1 MFLNELSP
9 LYRTM
14 YKVLTDE
21 ATEAEAK
28 KGIHKYKTFDVYPAF
43 PWKHD
48 PEVDHTAEDPG
59 VFFRACEN
67 AGMVRHVRKE
77 DDRSGG
83 LTMTYSQ
90 WLEKH
95 KDEPGFINNMEGKV
109 FENAEKN

>member
-1 MFLNELSP
+1 MFLDEMSQNN
-9 LYRTM
+9 RTM
-14 YKVLTDE
+14 YMCVVNIGEGKNRDLRRMKV
-21 ATEAEAK
+21 
-28 KGIHKYKTFDVYPAF
+28 FPAF
-43 PWKHD
+43 PWKFD
-48 PEVDHTAEDPG
+48 KDVDHTAEDPG

-83 LTMTYSQ
+83 LTMTYKQ

>member
-1 MFLNELSP
+1 MFLDDLSDTNRKMF
-9 LYRTM
+9 YGIGD
-14 YKVLTDE
+14 YASEEDK
-21 ATEAEAK
+21 K
-28 KGIHKYKTFDVYPAF
+28 KGKHDIRRFKVFPAF
-43 PWKHD
+43 PWKFD
-48 PEVDHTAEDPG
+48 KDVDHTAEDPG

-95 KDEPGFINNMEGKV
+95 KDEPGFVNNLEGKGLNN
-109 FENAEKN
+109 EEL

>member
-48 PEVDHTAEDPG
+48 PEVDHTGEDPG

-95 KDEPGFINNMEGKV
+95 KDEPGFVNNLEGKGLNN
-109 FENAEKN
+109 EL

>member
-48 PEVDHTAEDPG
+48 PQVDHTAEDPG

-95 KDEPGFINNMEGKV
+95 KDEPGLVNNLERKD
-109 FENAEKN
+109 FKHAETD